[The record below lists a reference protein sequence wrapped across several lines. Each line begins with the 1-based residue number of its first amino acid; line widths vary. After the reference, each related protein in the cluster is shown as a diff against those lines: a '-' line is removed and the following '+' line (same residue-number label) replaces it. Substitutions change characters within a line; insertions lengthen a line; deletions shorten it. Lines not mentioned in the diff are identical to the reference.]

1 MKEAERAKE
10 RREEDMKDVILIA
23 MCISVTDAYYYD
35 ISNDFNCLKTLLRT
49 LSHSLFGLLSVEH
62 KIILQLYQNIR
73 QSVRNEKSKSQKFS
87 IYLNL
92 YRIML
97 GESWFNHLFCILLLL
112 FEMFIVSSSRKQ
124 KKSHVSEAFTGM
136 ICKFISSRIEITMYS
151 AVSRNVMTTPKISL
165 II

>member
-62 KIILQLYQNIR
+62 KIILQLHQNIR

-112 FEMFIVSSSRKQ
+112 FEMFIVSSSRKR
-124 KKSHVSEAFTGM
+124 KKVMSPKRSLAWFANLFHLE
-136 ICKFISSRIEITMYS
+136 SRSQCILQCQEMLWQP
-151 AVSRNVMTTPKISL
+151 RRSL
-165 II
+165 